1 MSAGTAAAAS
11 WRVPSRLARRETRR
25 RPGRTLLVALLVGVP
40 VLAMT
45 LGSIYGRTGPRSAA
59 WEFALR
65 YGGSDVAAVGAQED
79 AATIDSPRGLASRI
93 AALMPP
99 GSSATTLRASLYI
112 PIVAAGDD
120 RVVTATIA
128 EIVDQRGE
136 ASFYGMDGDARP
148 AAGDVWASESVLDR
162 YDLEVGD
169 ELELRRP
176 QGSWTIVGT
185 GKPAADHDADVLVFG
200 TLPIEQFRRDAGL
213 NTVVLINLPGDDIG
227 QRQQFE
233 QTLTDGRINVAI
245 ESPDYANGTTSENG
259 ELNSAELA
267 WGWVAGAIA
276 LAAVGIIISA
286 AFATSARR
294 QLVTVGQLSA
304 NGASQQVIVRAL
316 GMQGLWTGL
325 VGAAGGV
332 AGGVA
337 LAVVGRGTAERIAG
351 RDFPPTFIAPI
362 DLVVIA
368 VTGVLAAVIAAT
380 IPARS
385 AARVPTLTAL
395 AGRRPLSAVPRR
407 LVPIGVALF
416 GLGVLLLVL
425 AAGNTSGGHLPAAT
439 AVLGGIAV
447 MIGMCCCS
455 PVAIDAMSRVTA
467 RLGGARRFA
476 GRSLSRTRAR
486 SAAIVTAIGVT
497 GAIAISG
504 ASVVSAVAQEDE
516 SEPRT
521 FPADVVTATPIVDY
535 ELVPQADAVVSPE
548 LRDRVAEAVPGI
560 RWHHRRVVSPGDRG
574 TQEGGMRRGRLV
586 LGDGIGIVVADEATM
601 DLYELPQAD
610 RDALERYGALLLDDW
625 YGGEIFVEEGST
637 AELAPTVEVR
647 LRREGGNVDFTV
659 ARRTALLE
667 ATVDEN
673 GQRTMDPDV
682 VRGRDL
688 MMVTDELLTEHDLDA
703 VIYGGFGRAPDPL
716 TANQRERLAFVA
728 SEQYPVSGLATTYRD
743 VPRTT
748 AGSGWNLDWQ
758 YDRPWSPAF
767 VIQLLIVAVA
777 TFLVLVVL
785 AIGLSLAATESRD
798 ERDVLVAV
806 GAKPTT
812 LRRMAGVKAV
822 VLTLTGLALAVPTG
836 LIPVL
841 AISGPVD
848 LPFVMP
854 WALLAVL
861 LLALPLVVGVA
872 AWFTSTIAQRVRPVT
887 MSNLAVD

>member
-1 MSAGTAAAAS
+1 MSVGTAAAAS
-11 WRVPSRLARRETRR
+11 WRVPLRLARRETRR
-25 RPGRTLLVALLVGVP
+25 RPGRTLLVALLVAVP

-59 WEFALR
+59 WEFELR
-65 YGGSDVAAVGAQED
+65 YGGGDVAAVGAQED
-79 AATIDSPRGLASRI
+79 GDTIDGPRGLASRV

-99 GSSATTLRASLYI
+99 GASATTLRAALYI

-120 RVVTATIA
+120 RVVTATVA
-128 EIVDQRGE
+128 EIVDQRGG

-148 AAGDVWASESVLDR
+148 AAGEVWASQSVLDR
-162 YDLEVGD
+162 YGLEVGD
-169 ELELRRP
+169 ELVLRRP
-176 QGSWTIVGT
+176 EGSWTIVGT
-185 GKPAADHDADVLVFG
+185 GRPPADHDADVLVFG
-200 TLPIEQFRRDAGL
+200 SLPIEQFRRDAGL
-213 NTVVLINLPGDDIG
+213 NTVVLVDLPGDDAG
-227 QRQQFE
+227 ERQQFE
-233 QTLTDGRINVAI
+233 RTLEGARINGI
-245 ESPDYANGTTSENG
+245 ESPDYANGTTSEVG
-259 ELNSAELA
+259 ELNSAQLA

-304 NGASQQVIVRAL
+304 NGASQKVIVRAL
-316 GMQGLWTGL
+316 GLQGLWTGI
-325 VGAAGGV
+325 VGAVAGV

-337 LAVVGRGTAERIAG
+337 LCLAGRGTAERIAA
-351 RDFPPTFIAPI
+351 RRFPPTFIAPI

-407 LVPIGVALF
+407 LVPIGMALF

-425 AAGNTSGGHLPAAT
+425 ATASSTSGGHLGAAA

-467 RLGGARRFA
+467 RLGGARRLA

-497 GAIAISG
+497 GAIAIAG
-504 ASVVSAVAQEDE
+504 ASVVSAIAQEDDD
-516 SEPRT
+516 EPRS
-521 FPADVVTATPIVDY
+521 FPKDVVTATPIVDY
-535 ELVPQADAVVSPE
+535 GLVPQAVDAVVSPE

-560 RWHHRRVVSPGDRG
+560 RWHDRRVVAPGDRG

-601 DLYELPQAD
+601 DLYELPRAD
-610 RDALERYGALLLDDW
+610 REALERYGALLLDDW
-625 YGGEIFVEEGST
+625 YGVSFVEEGST
-637 AELAPTVEVR
+637 TELAPRVEVR
-647 LRREGGNVDFTV
+647 LRRQGGNVDFTA

-667 ATVDEN
+667 AIVDEN

-703 VIYGGFGRAPDPL
+703 VIDGGFGRAPDPL

-728 SEQYPVSGLATTYRD
+728 SDQWPTSALGETYRD
-743 VPRTT
+743 VDRAT
-748 AGSGWNLDWQ
+748 AISGWNLDWQ
-758 YDRPWSPAF
+758 HHRPWSPELVF
-767 VIQLLIVAVA
+767 QLVIVAVA
-777 TFLVLVVL
+777 TLLVLVVV

-806 GAKPTT
+806 GAKPAT

-822 VLTLTGLALAVPTG
+822 VLTLTGLALGVPTG
-836 LIPVL
+836 LVPVW
-841 AISGPVD
+841 AISGQID
-848 LPFVMP
+848 LSFVVP

-861 LLALPLVVGVA
+861 LL
-872 AWFTSTIAQRVRPVT
+872 
-887 MSNLAVD
+887 